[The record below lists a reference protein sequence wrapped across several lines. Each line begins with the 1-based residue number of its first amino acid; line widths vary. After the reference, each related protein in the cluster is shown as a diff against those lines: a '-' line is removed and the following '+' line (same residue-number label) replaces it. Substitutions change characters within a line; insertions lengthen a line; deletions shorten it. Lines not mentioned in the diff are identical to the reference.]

1 MVVMQSAGCSVT
13 HCVPILPN
21 EQTFVRADR
30 WVTYV
35 VIDKHARIARAG
47 IA

>member
-1 MVVMQSAGCSVT
+1 MAIMQCPGCAVT
-13 HCVPILPN
+13 HCIPILPN

-30 WVTYV
+30 WVTYTTTYE
-35 VIDKHARIARAG
+35 HAHIIRAG